1 MSISLAELNALDQA
15 QFTKTLAN
23 IFEHSPWIAEGA
35 WIGRPFPSVS
45 ALHAAMRAVLSKA
58 GQERQLGL
66 IQAHPDLV
74 GKAVLTAESQEEQS
88 SAGLT
93 DLNDEDVELFD
104 RYNREYKAKFGFP
117 FVICVREN
125 KKDVILTQFPLR
137 MEHTVE
143 QEHFTALVEICK
155 IARLR
160 LEDLVAG

>member
-1 MSISLAELNALDQA
+1 MSITLAELNELNHAE
-15 QFTKTLAN
+15 FTKKLAN

-35 WIGRPFPSVS
+35 WIGRPFPSVA
-45 ALHAAMRAVLSKA
+45 ALHAAMRAVLSEA
-58 GQERQLGL
+58 GQEAQLTL

-74 GKAVLTAESQEEQS
+74 GKAVLTAESKSEQNG
-88 SAGLT
+88 AGLT
-93 DLNDEDVELFD
+93 DLNEEDAELFD
-104 RYNREYKAKFGFP
+104 RYNREYKEKFGFP

-125 KKDVILTQFPLR
+125 KKDAILTQFPLR

-160 LEDLVAG
+160 LEDLIAG

>member
-1 MSISLAELNALDQA
+1 
-15 QFTKTLAN
+15 
-23 IFEHSPWIAEGA
+23 
-35 WIGRPFPSVS
+35 
-45 ALHAAMRAVLSKA
+45 MRAVLSKA
-58 GQERQLGL
+58 GQEKQLGL

-74 GKAVLTAESQEEQS
+74 GKAVLTAESKEEQS

-125 KKDVILTQFPLR
+125 KKDAILTQFPLR